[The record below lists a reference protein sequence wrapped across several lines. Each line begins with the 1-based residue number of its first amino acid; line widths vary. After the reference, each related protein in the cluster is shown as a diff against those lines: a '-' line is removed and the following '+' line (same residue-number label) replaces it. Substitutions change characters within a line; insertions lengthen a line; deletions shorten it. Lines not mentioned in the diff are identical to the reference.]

1 MPMVPRPMTA
11 TVLSS
16 GSPDTADEEDKE
28 DKGDKREV
36 EGSDRG
42 VAIAGLQE

>member
-1 MPMVPRPMTA
+1 MVPRPTTA
-11 TVLSS
+11 TVLR
-16 GSPDTADEEDKE
+16 GDTEDN
-28 DKGDKREV
+28 